1 MQNSRVSCRNVYAQ
15 ADGEREGERV
25 GEIKRREGRQREQ
38 RNWGMDGGVGQR
50 FLLLS
55 FYRATF
61 ALVVEEIRHIIV
73 QCTHEYVHVCMCE
86 SVCV

>member
-1 MQNSRVSCRNVYAQ
+1 MLLGRGRSLATCRTHASHVETSTRRQ
-15 ADGEREGERV
+15 TERERV
-25 GEIKRREGRQREQ
+25 GEIKRRKGRQREQ

-73 QCTHEYVHVCMCE
+73 QCTHKYV
-86 SVCV
+86 